1 MKTGNALPP
10 LAWLRAFEAA
20 ARHSSFTV
28 AAREI
33 HITQSAVSQHV
44 RNLEDYLGCQ
54 LFLRKTRAIE
64 LTEAGENYLPIVS
77 NAFQTIAA
85 GTRSMLKSDPR
96 KNLGLHC
103 NLAFS
108 TFWLTPR
115 LRELDRILP
124 GINLNLVTPI
134 WDPERVADNAAVEI
148 RFGLPTSM
156 PDTAIRLTR
165 DRYYPVAAPGYDVP
179 IESSRLF
186 DCAGT
191 TATWD
196 NWLSAQS
203 EIALKTPD
211 VSYASTYVV
220 ALNAAMH
227 GAGFA
232 MAHDSL
238 AQGLIDEGRLVKPF
252 RTDCELNEA
261 YFLIPPARDLA
272 TPVTERFCDWILTQT
287 ENSADSLSAA
297 S

>member
-1 MKTGNALPP
+1 MKTQDALPP

-20 ARHSSFTV
+20 ARHNSFTV

-96 KNLGLHC
+96 RNLGLHC

-108 TFWLTPR
+108 AFWLTPR
-115 LRELDRILP
+115 LRELERILP
-124 GINLNLVTPI
+124 DINLNLVTPI

-165 DRYYPVAAPGYDVP
+165 DRYYPVAAPDYEVP

-191 TATWD
+191 TANWD

-203 EIALKTPD
+203 EITLKAPE
-211 VSYASTYVV
+211 VSYASTYVIAFHA
-220 ALNAAMH
+220 ALH
-227 GAGFA
+227 SAGFA
-232 MAHDSL
+232 MGHDSL
-238 AQGLIDEGRLVKPF
+238 AQDLIAEGRLIKPF
-252 RTDCELNEA
+252 EVECELNEA
-261 YFLIPPARDLA
+261 YFLIPPGRGLA
-272 TPVTERFCDWILTQT
+272 TPATDRFCDWILQQT
-287 ENSADSLSAA
+287 KISSTDVFA
-297 S
+297 